1 METSCVGQARGAEVR
16 AARAAS
22 PPAAEVGGG
31 SQTVLTHAISPV
43 AELSRSTA
51 LKAALSPNFL
61 NSVCVCVCV
70 CVCLSVCLSVCLCVS
85 VCVCV
90 CVCVRACVRV
100 FWSCPCV
107 GLVVSGGLPLCCV
120 GVRSHTFEGPLRFSV
135 GVT

>member
-1 METSCVGQARGAEVR
+1 MIKSTVHATKSASQKDGTPNKTSPALGRVVATYDLETSCVGPARGAEVR

-61 NSVCVCVCV
+61 NSVCVRE
-70 CVCLSVCLSVCLCVS
+70 S
-85 VCVCV
+85 
-90 CVCVRACVRV
+90 
-100 FWSCPCV
+100 
-107 GLVVSGGLPLCCV
+107 
-120 GVRSHTFEGPLRFSV
+120 E
-135 GVT
+135 